1 MSDEEEINDK
11 IYNSLNEEIKQ
22 NEAKQLFKKKKKRRI
37 KGNSIFI
44 DNLKIN
50 FFFSTIFLLI

>member
-22 NEAKQLFKKKKKRRI
+22 NEAKQLFKKKKEK
-37 KGNSIFI
+37 KN
-44 DNLKIN
+44 
-50 FFFSTIFLLI
+50 

>member
-37 KGNSIFI
+37 
-44 DNLKIN
+44 NLLFVAKKK
-50 FFFSTIFLLI
+50 LLQKLKKN